1 MASYSGVHTAGD
13 FVALPQA
20 ILDVYS
26 MDILHEAV
34 GIMRFEEFA
43 VKKTELT
50 AQPGQTINMT
60 RYNNIERG
68 GQLDEHVE
76 LVEKSMS
83 ASQQGISVTEW
94 GNAIGVS
101 EKLLQMSYDDTLAEA
116 AVLLG
121 RDYAIVNDL
130 MCRDALILST
140 QVIYTGNRANRAA
153 LIGGTDYFDVENI
166 RLGVEILQTKNA
178 PKFNG
183 DFYICFIHPHQAAY
197 LKRDP
202 DWVSANNYA
211 NTRALFN
218 GELGR
223 WEDTIFIGTT
233 HCRNGAAATTD
244 PGYESTMADAATG
257 GATAADVY
265 EALLFADSAYGKA
278 VGLPVEMRDDGVRD
292 YGRKHGLA
300 WYSIMG
306 AGIIEDDFVIRIESV

>member
-1 MASYSGVHTAGD
+1 MAFSGVHTAGD

-20 ILDVYS
+20 ILDVFS
-26 MDILHEAV
+26 VDILHEAM

-50 AQPGQTINMT
+50 AQPGQTINFT
-60 RYNNIERG
+60 RYNNITRG
-68 GQLDEHVE
+68 GELDESVE
-76 LVEKSMS
+76 MTERSMS
-83 ASQQGISVTEW
+83 ASQQAVSVTEW

-101 EKLLQMSYDDTLAEA
+101 EKLLQVSYDDVLAEA

-121 RDYAIVNDL
+121 RDYALVNDL
-130 MCRDALILST
+130 MCRDALTNASQLLYAGDRTS
-140 QVIYTGNRANRAA
+140 RA
-153 LIGGTDYFDVENI
+153 LLQGGTDWFDVELI
-166 RLGVEILQTKNA
+166 RRGVEILQTANA

-183 DFYICFIHPHQAAY
+183 DFYISFIHPHQAAY

-244 PGYESTMADAATG
+244 PGYEATMVNAATG
-257 GATAADVY
+257 GSSAAHVYEGMIFGDASFAKATA
-265 EALLFADSAYGKA
+265 
-278 VGLPVEMRDDGVRD
+278 LPVELRDDGVRD
-292 YGRKHGLA
+292 FGRKHGLA

-306 AGIIEDDFVIRIESV
+306 CGILEDSFIVRYESV

>member
-1 MASYSGVHTAGD
+1 VASYSGVHTAGD

-50 AQPGQTINMT
+50 AQPGQTINLT
-60 RYNNIERG
+60 RYNNIDRG

-83 ASQQGISVTEW
+83 ASQQGVSVTEW

-101 EKLLQMSYDDTLAEA
+101 EKLLQMSFDDTLAEA

-121 RDYAIVNDL
+121 RDYAIVNDI
-130 MCRDALILST
+130 MCRDALVSSS
-140 QVIYTGNRANRAA
+140 QVIYTGNRADRASM
-153 LIGGTDYFDVENI
+153 IGGTDFFDVENI

-211 NTRALFN
+211 NTRNLFN

-223 WEDTIFIGTT
+223 WEDTLFIGTT
-233 HCRNGAAATTD
+233 HCRNGAANTKD
-244 PGYESTMADAATG
+244 PGYESTMALAATG
-257 GATAADVY
+257 GAAAANVY

-278 VGLPVEMRDDGVRD
+278 TALPVEMRDGGVED

-306 AGIIEDDFVIRIESV
+306 AGIIEDDFIIRIESV